1 MKSQYLLIAIIIGIC
16 FLAIPAYAANINL
29 TQKTGETYIKWIW
42 NDPAFPL
49 QMIYID
55 GAFIKNTTAQ
65 YYYLTDLQPME
76 EHRIDIYLYNP
87 AKALSSGGTLSSP
100 DEIADLQ
107 ATRTNS
113 TTINSGL
120 FYILLIILIA
130 LTIISAII
138 INPIKGFLIGIFT
151 AIFAIALSF
160 IAAFFMDWLI
170 ILSIITGVLAVIFT
184 ILHGQQIMKNSYFRF
199 PWS

>member
-1 MKSQYLLIAIIIGIC
+1 MKSRLIILAILIGIC
-16 FLAIPAYAANINL
+16 LMVIPACAVNINL
-29 TQKTGETYIKWIW
+29 TQKTGETFIKWMW
-42 NDPAFPL
+42 NDPTLPL
-49 QMIYID
+49 QMIYVD
-55 GAFIKNTTAQ
+55 GAFVKNTTAQ

-76 EHRIDIYLYNP
+76 EHRIDIYVYNP
-87 AKALSSGGTLSSP
+87 AKALASHGSIASP
-100 DEIADLQ
+100 DEIADLR

-120 FYILLIILIA
+120 FYILLILLIA
-130 LTIISAII
+130 LTIITAVIV
-138 INPIKGFLIGIFT
+138 NPIKGFLIGLFT
-151 AIFAIALSF
+151 AIFALALSF

>member
-1 MKSQYLLIAIIIGIC
+1 MKSQFVILAIILGIC
-16 FLAIPAYAANINL
+16 LMVIPACAVNINL
-29 TQKTGETYIKWIW
+29 TQKTGETFIKWMW

-49 QMIYID
+49 QMIYVD
-55 GAFIKNTTAQ
+55 GAFVKNTTSQ

-76 EHRIDIYLYNP
+76 EHRIDIYVYNSG
-87 AKALSSGGTLSSP
+87 KAITSGGSLASP

-120 FYILLIILIA
+120 FYILMIILIA
-130 LTIISAII
+130 LTIITAVIA
-138 INPIKGFLIGIFT
+138 NPIKGFLIGIFT
-151 AIFAIALSF
+151 AIFALALSF

-184 ILHGQQIMKNSYFRF
+184 IFHGQQIMKNSYFRF